1 MTPTKDI
8 DVAIDACRGADGT
21 VDARAFA
28 AALATPA
35 RATEAPSRSLAEIG
49 RDAARKAQREALLA
63 TLEACGW
70 NMAHAAKAL
79 RMGGTPVVL
88 RSIRSLGLLDEYLD
102 AKRDRRVVAGRRTN
116 ASTVT
121 TLQTLQERGRVG
133 A

>member
-1 MTPTKDI
+1 MTLTKDI

-21 VDARAFA
+21 VDARRMA

-70 NMAHAAKAL
+70 NLSEAA
-79 RMGGTPVVL
+79 
-88 RSIRSLGLLDEYLD
+88 
-102 AKRDRRVVAGRRTN
+102 
-116 ASTVT
+116 
-121 TLQTLQERGRVG
+121 RVG
-133 A
+133 T

>member
-35 RATEAPSRSLAEIG
+35 RAVEAPSRSLAEIG

-70 NMAHAAKAL
+70 NMSETARRL
-79 RMGGTPVVL
+79 RMGNASSV
-88 RSIRSLGLLDEYLD
+88 IRSLRGLGLLTEYAD
-102 AKRDRRVVAGRRTN
+102 AKARGSVRRGGHRELNEAPLRE
-116 ASTVT
+116 T
-121 TLQTLQERGRVG
+121 TESDTVG

>member
-21 VDARAFA
+21 VDARRMA

-70 NMAHAAKAL
+70 NLSEAARRLRLGAARNTLRLIPRLGLSAEYDEAKA
-79 RMGGTPVVL
+79 MGKITHDP
-88 RSIRSLGLLDEYLD
+88 RP
-102 AKRDRRVVAGRRTN
+102 RVVVPLTQAQGR
-116 ASTVT
+116 AM
-121 TLQTLQERGRVG
+121 VG